1 MAQISQKF
9 YKGVEIVYNVA
20 AVPEVNTTTS
30 WRLSSVVKSSGSSNI
45 SLRRLDNT
53 HFGLTCYAEQNYS
66 FGIYLYIAIRDEHTN
81 IDETRY
87 IYFTWFGTYVAP
99 DKVIST
105 YDRANLLSVAALRN
119 YATYNITEKNSLAG
133 GITIDPEKDG
143 AIQGLRLSKF
153 NDYDDEYNLGTNL
166 GGEFMQNPLYPDFG
180 NYPEVINDNGEYK
193 ITVDTKYG
201 DNGKM
206 YDVWFNNVDSVTGEI
221 IPPIIPNPSY
231 PEYNYPIVGPA
242 QYTPQLMGLKVE
254 VAPDVFLYC
263 NQYNETSDNQV
274 LSWTTID
281 KSNRTIYK
289 DVEFRDENNNVI
301 PNTDTIGV
309 MLKTKNFILK
319 STKNIRKVRIWTNN
333 VDMGTTG
340 FGYSSI
346 DADKGTIQIVNKRAT
361 YTGTGTSSFPQNQY
375 LHIWEGNSKHIKFS
389 LSNGYIINNSAL
401 TPTVGDLRTTI
412 HSYTQDNQTT
422 PIDGG
427 YVKFNPKVY
436 LCDSNGEP
444 TSNYYDGILHSCA
457 WDNLSMTTGNYTPSQ
472 VVYDMNQMDYTTI
485 TLIQV
490 ETD

>member
-66 FGIYLYIAIRDEHTN
+66 FGIYLYIAISDEHTN

-87 IYFTWFGTYVAP
+87 IYFTWVGTYVAP

-143 AIQGLRLSKF
+143 VIQGLRLSKY

-166 GGEFMQNPLYPDFG
+166 GGRFIQNPLYSDFG

-193 ITVDTKYG
+193 ITVDSKIPG
-201 DNGKM
+201 GGSM
-206 YDVWFNNVDSVTGEI
+206 YDMWFNNVDSATGEI
-221 IPPIIPNPSY
+221 IPPIIPDPSY
-231 PEYNYPIVGPA
+231 TEYNYPIVGPA

-289 DVEFRDENNNVI
+289 DVEFRDENNNLI

-319 STKNIRKVRIWTNN
+319 STKNIRKVRIWTSNG
-333 VDMGTTG
+333 DMGTTHN
-340 FGYSSI
+340 YLSQI
-346 DADKGTIQIVNKRAT
+346 DADKGTIQVIDKHAT
-361 YTGTGTSSFPQNQY
+361 YTGTGTSSFPQDQW

-389 LSNGYIINNSAL
+389 LSNGYLINNGAS
-401 TPTVGDLRTTI
+401 TPTVGDFRTTI
-412 HSYTQDNQTT
+412 HSYTQENQTT
-422 PIDGG
+422 PTDFGTDEP
-427 YVKFNPKVY
+427 NPKVY

-444 TSNYYDGILHSCA
+444 TSNYYDGILHNCA
-457 WDNLSMTTGNYTPSQ
+457 WSFIDYSTGSVLPTQVMYNMNSMDS
-472 VVYDMNQMDYTTI
+472 TTI